1 MCCGRH
7 EIRLQIIKIISK
19 IMKNFFIGAFAT
31 VCFVLNVSA
40 QKNNPFNSVGSE
52 FVKSLKIL
60 QSDYD
65 NGKIKSI
72 DQKTTDYYLN
82 TLPSKAQV
90 NSEVVSATVSAM
102 KNSNYT
108 ETVKNS
114 KLSSFS
120 KNILLK
126 SQQNSADIT
135 ALVEQVKNQKLE
147 TSENEL
153 VLTSLAITYNLSQTQ
168 ALSRCS
174 VNGQTGPNACQA
186 AGALVG
192 LTIGSAICGPLC
204 GVGGAI
210 IGAIFGSTKD

>member
-1 MCCGRH
+1 
-7 EIRLQIIKIISK
+7 
-19 IMKNFFIGAFAT
+19 MKKFLFGITAT
-31 VCFVLNVSA
+31 VTLVLNVSA
-40 QKNNPFNSVGSE
+40 QKNNPYNSVGVDL
-52 FVKSLKIL
+52 VKSLKMI

-72 DQKTTDYYLN
+72 DQKTTDYYLSII
-82 TLPSKAQV
+82 PSKAEV
-90 NSEVVSATVSAM
+90 NPEVVSATVSAM

-114 KLSSFS
+114 KLSKFA
-120 KNILLK
+120 KDILLQ
-126 SQQNSADIT
+126 SQQNSTDIP
-135 ALVEQVKNQKLE
+135 ALVNKVKDQKLDGF
-147 TSENEL
+147 ENEL
-153 VLTSLAITYNLSQTQ
+153 VLTSLATTYNLGLSSP
-168 ALSRCS
+168 LSRCS

-186 AGALVG
+186 AGALIG

>member
-1 MCCGRH
+1 
-7 EIRLQIIKIISK
+7 
-19 IMKNFFIGAFAT
+19 MKNLFIGALAT
-31 VCFVLNVSA
+31 VCLVLNVSA
-40 QKNNPFNSVGSE
+40 QKNNPYNTVGSD

-82 TLPSKAQV
+82 TLPSKAQL
-90 NSEVVSATVSAM
+90 NSEVVSVTVNTM

-120 KNILLK
+120 KTVLLQ
-126 SQQNSADIT
+126 SQQNAADIT
-135 ALVEQVKNQKLE
+135 ALVEKVKNQKLE
-147 TSENEL
+147 PAENEL
-153 VLTSLAITYNLSQTQ
+153 VLTSLAITYNLGQTSP
-168 ALSRCS
+168 LSRCN